1 MCYQNHNICECVE
14 ELLKSCYDS
23 NDKVERVIQA
33 SQFDRIAFKFIANK
47 IIVQKKDNKNKSL
60 LIT

>member
-14 ELLKSCYDS
+14 ELSPAMTQMIRWKELFKHH
-23 NDKVERVIQA
+23 NLNLP
-33 SQFDRIAFKFIANK
+33 FKFIANK